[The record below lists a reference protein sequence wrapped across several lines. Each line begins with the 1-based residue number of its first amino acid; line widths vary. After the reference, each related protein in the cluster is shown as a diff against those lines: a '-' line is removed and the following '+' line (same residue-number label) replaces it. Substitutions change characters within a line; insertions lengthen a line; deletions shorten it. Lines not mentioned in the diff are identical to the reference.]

1 MSRNKHNKDRITKQ
15 QEIFVQ
21 SLIEGDSQRKAY
33 IKAYPSRKKW
43 KDNSIDCEASKLFN
57 QPKIK
62 QWYDDLLQQVR
73 EEETKKTMWTREQ
86 SIETL
91 RYVID
96 INKKDLERINKAFEE
111 ELEVLQKLMQED
123 PEKAPLYLQQILKQ
137 RKSRRAS
144 QVNNKG
150 IIDAVAELNKMQG
163 FNEETIN
170 MNGTVV
176 FEGEDELED

>member
-1 MSRNKHNKDRITKQ
+1 MARTSSKDTLTKP
-15 QEIFVQ
+15 QETFIQELLKGNTQRQ
-21 SLIEGDSQRKAY
+21 SYL
-33 IKAYPSRKKW
+33 KAYPSKKKW
-43 KDNSIDCEASKLFN
+43 KDSSIDTAASNMLKHNKVKTRYQEVLN
-57 QPKIK
+57 KM
-62 QWYDDLLQQVR
+62 R
-73 EEETKKTMWTREQ
+73 ENEQKNTLWTREQ

-96 INKKDLERINKAFEE
+96 VNKKDLDRINDAHEE
-111 ELEVLQKLMQED
+111 ELEMLHEMMVKD
-123 PEKAPLYLQQILKQ
+123 PEEAPKYLKQILKQ

-150 IIDAVAELNKMQG
+150 ITDAVSELNKMQG

-170 MNGTVV
+170 LNGTVM

>member
-1 MSRNKHNKDRITKQ
+1 MARTSSKNTLTKP
-15 QEIFVQ
+15 QEIFIQ
-21 SLIEGDSQRKAY
+21 ELLKGNTQRQAY
-33 IKAYPSRKKW
+33 LKAYPSKKKW
-43 KDNSIDCEASKLFN
+43 KESSLDSAASN
-57 QPKIK
+57 
-62 QWYDDLLQQVR
+62 LLKNEKVKARYEQLLNKMR
-73 EEETKKTMWTREQ
+73 EKEQEKTMWTREQ

-96 INKKDLERINKAFEE
+96 VNRKDLERINKAFEE
-111 ELEVLQKLMQED
+111 ELEALQKLMQED
-123 PEKAPLYLQQILKQ
+123 PEKAPQYLQRILKQ

-176 FEGEDELED
+176 FEGEEELED

>member
-1 MSRNKHNKDRITKQ
+1 MPNRNITLTEK

-21 SLIEGDSQRKAY
+21 SLVKGYSQRQSY
-33 IKAYPSRKKW
+33 LKAYPHRTKW
-43 KDNSIDCEASKLFN
+43 KENSIDAAASTLFKN
-57 QPKIK
+57 DKVRK
-62 QWYDDLLQQVR
+62 RYDELLQQVR
-73 EEETKKTMWTREQ
+73 EVETKKTMWTREE

-96 INKKDLERINKAFEE
+96 VNKRDLERIQDAAEE
-111 ELEVLQKLMQED
+111 ELEL
-123 PEKAPLYLQQILKQ
+123 LQQQIEENPENATVLVQLMLKQ

-150 IIDAVAELNKMQG
+150 ITDAVAELNKMQG

-176 FEGEDELED
+176 FTGEDELED

>member
-1 MSRNKHNKDRITKQ
+1 MNSNIRLTER
-15 QEIFVQ
+15 QEVFVQ
-21 SLIEGDSQRKAY
+21 ELVKGKSQRQAML
-33 IKAYPSRKKW
+33 IAYPSRKTW
-43 KDNSIDCEASKLFN
+43 KENSIDSAAST
-57 QPKIK
+57 
-62 QWYDDLLQQVR
+62 LLRNKKVSKRYQEVLGQVR
-73 EEETKKTMWTREQ
+73 ERETKRTMWTREQ

-96 INKKDLERINKAFEE
+96 VNKKDLERINKAFEE
-111 ELEVLQKLMQED
+111 ELEVLQKLMMED

-150 IIDAVAELNKMQG
+150 ITDAVAELNKMQG

-170 MNGTVV
+170 MNGTVI
-176 FEGEDELED
+176 FTGEEELED

>member
-1 MSRNKHNKDRITKQ
+1 MARTSSKDTLTKP
-15 QEIFVQ
+15 QETFIQ
-21 SLIEGDSQRKAY
+21 ELLKGNTQRQAY
-33 IKAYPSRKKW
+33 LKAYPSKKKW
-43 KDNSIDCEASKLFN
+43 KESSVDTAASN
-57 QPKIK
+57 
-62 QWYDDLLQQVR
+62 LLKNDKVKTRYTEVLNKMR
-73 EEETKKTMWTREQ
+73 ENEQKNTMWTREE

-96 INKKDLERINKAFEE
+96 INKKDLNRIQDAAEE
-111 ELEVLQKLMQED
+111 ELELLQKQIKENPDQAAVLVQLM
-123 PEKAPLYLQQILKQ
+123 LKQ

-150 IIDAVAELNKMQG
+150 ITDAVAELNKMQG

-176 FEGEDELED
+176 FTGEDELEE

>member
-1 MSRNKHNKDRITKQ
+1 LLKGNT
-15 QEIFVQ
+15 
-21 SLIEGDSQRKAY
+21 QRQAY
-33 IKAYPSRKKW
+33 LKAYPSKKKW
-43 KDNSIDCEASKLFN
+43 KDSSIDTAASNMLKHDKVKTRYE
-57 QPKIK
+57 Q
-62 QWYDDLLQQVR
+62 LLNKMR
-73 EEETKKTMWTREQ
+73 EKEQEKTMWTREE

-96 INKKDLERINKAFEE
+96 INKKDLNRIQDAAEE
-111 ELEVLQKLMQED
+111 ELELLQKQIKENPDQAAVLVQLM
-123 PEKAPLYLQQILKQ
+123 LKQ

-150 IIDAVAELNKMQG
+150 ITDAVAELNKMQG

-176 FEGEDELED
+176 FTGEDELEE

>member
-1 MSRNKHNKDRITKQ
+1 
-15 QEIFVQ
+15 
-21 SLIEGDSQRKAY
+21 
-33 IKAYPSRKKW
+33 
-43 KDNSIDCEASKLFN
+43 
-57 QPKIK
+57 
-62 QWYDDLLQQVR
+62 
-73 EEETKKTMWTREQ
+73 MWTREQ

-111 ELEVLQKLMQED
+111 ELEMLQKLMQED
-123 PEKAPLYLQQILKQ
+123 PEKAPLYLEQILKQ
-137 RKSRRAS
+137 RKLRRAS
-144 QVNNKG
+144 KVNNQG

-176 FEGEDELED
+176 FTGEEELED

>member
-1 MSRNKHNKDRITKQ
+1 MASARVNKLTKP
-15 QEIFVQ
+15 QEVFIQ
-21 SLIEGDSQRKAY
+21 ELLKGSSQYEAY
-33 IKAYPSRKKW
+33 LKAYPSKKTW
-43 KDNSIDCEASKLFN
+43 KRNSIDTEASKLFKN
-57 QPKIK
+57 AKIK
-62 QWYDDLLQQVR
+62 QRYEELLYNMR

-96 INKKDLERINKAFEE
+96 INKKDLNRIEDAAEE
-111 ELEVLQKLMQED
+111 ELELLQKQIQENPDKAAMLVQLM
-123 PEKAPLYLQQILKQ
+123 LKQ

-150 IIDAVAELNKMQG
+150 ITDAVAELNKMQG

-170 MNGTVV
+170 MNGSVV
-176 FEGEDELED
+176 FTGEDELEE